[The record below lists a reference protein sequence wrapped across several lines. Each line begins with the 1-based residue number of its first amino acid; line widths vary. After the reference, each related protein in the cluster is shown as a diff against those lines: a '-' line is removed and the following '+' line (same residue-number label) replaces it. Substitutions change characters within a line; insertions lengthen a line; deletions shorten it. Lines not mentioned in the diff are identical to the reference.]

1 MNLPRQL
8 LAYLGIGVL
17 QWLLDSAVMV
27 GLSHAGLAV
36 ASATVCG
43 RISGAALGYGL
54 NGRYTFG
61 KTLDA
66 RSLRRFIGF
75 WLLATLLSALLLGWI
90 DHRFGLRSSWLC
102 KPVVDGVFAGAGFIA
117 ARCWIYRRTAGP
129 R

>member
-1 MNLPRQL
+1 MTLSRQL
-8 LAYLGIGVL
+8 LAYLGIGIL
-17 QWLLDSAVMV
+17 QWLLDTAVMV

-43 RISGAALGYGL
+43 RISGAALGYWL

-61 KTLDA
+61 KVLDA

-90 DHRFGLRSSWLC
+90 DQHYGLRNSWLC
-102 KPVVDGVFAGAGFIA
+102 KPVVDGLFAGASFIA
-117 ARCWIYRRTAGP
+117 ARCWIYRRDTNP
-129 R
+129 H